1 MGRGGRQKRRD
12 RRVKSEGTQRIYE
25 DNKWVIVRPFT
36 IEASRMYGGGTK
48 WCTSLKKDK
57 FKSLFYAYIETGILY
72 YILKKGKNPLD
83 DKLNKVC
90 LYKKWSG
97 EEEWADTHDTIKE
110 EKTIRKYK
118 KELGEKVISHI
129 HNNWKTL
136 KQKPTQVYLNPISLI
151 IAYYQKRL
159 PIHIS
164 RLTLKWEKYPE
175 NIRVESLWLL
185 LLINFIIT
193 SPVLI
198 IIFLLRNISKH

>member
-1 MGRGGRQKRRD
+1 MEGTKQRERRL
-12 RRVKSEGTQRIYE
+12 KSEGTQRIYE

-97 EEEWADTHDTIKE
+97 EEEWVDTHDTIKE

-118 KELGEKVISHI
+118 KELGEKVLNYLLESFSGIINEDFTSQVERDLDRI
-129 HNNWKTL
+129 VDGDIDWIEVIRKVY
-136 KQKPTQVYLNPISLI
+136 KQQ
-151 IAYYQKRL
+151 
-159 PIHIS
+159 
-164 RLTLKWEKYPE
+164 
-175 NIRVESLWLL
+175 
-185 LLINFIIT
+185 
-193 SPVLI
+193 
-198 IIFLLRNISKH
+198 